1 MRFSFSH
8 CTSNFLCVRSRTGL
22 YQREIFTSELP
33 ALKTR
38 MEMKEQKLPRSWSTF
53 RMKYSCKE
61 EIGSVVNKKERLYGV
76 IAIMY
81 VQILCFSSGLGYKS
95 KIYN

>member
-1 MRFSFSH
+1 
-8 CTSNFLCVRSRTGL
+8 
-22 YQREIFTSELP
+22 
-33 ALKTR
+33 
-38 MEMKEQKLPRSWSTF
+38 
-53 RMKYSCKE
+53 MKYSCKE
-61 EIGSVVNKKERLYGV
+61 EMGSVVNKKERLYGV